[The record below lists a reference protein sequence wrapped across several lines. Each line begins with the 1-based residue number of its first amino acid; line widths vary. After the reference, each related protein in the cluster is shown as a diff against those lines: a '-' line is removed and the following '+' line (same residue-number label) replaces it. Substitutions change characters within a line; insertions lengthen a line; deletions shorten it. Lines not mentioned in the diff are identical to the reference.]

1 METSLQQEPVA
12 LPGRPFGRMA
22 RSVAGYTLLTGLL
35 FVTPLVFVFVPAAL
49 FQCALRNGRRAAWLV
64 LLLATGLAA
73 LSIFQ
78 LTQVPAVH
86 PDDVKMMYAELLGL
100 VLAVAVQALAAQPL
114 IERGEPFGR
123 VLMFTTIGGAVG
135 LFFTE
140 TLMRTVAAFSPYGW
154 YVQKFREAIALSVK
168 QAGMPAAYAQMA
180 EKSELLTICLP
191 AMVMTLVIS
200 VFVVSL
206 AVFARLD
213 AWRNGGERS
222 RVYLF
227 RNLSLPDWL
236 LFAFVLGGITPL
248 ATGTLRMVTAN
259 VLAVVTFLYFLRGLA
274 IFRSMLAAMGMS
286 PLGVMIAFLFIGFLI
301 IFIAAWLLLSIAGL
315 FDSFFDFRHFKRKDD
330 SHEGHSD

>member
-1 METSLQQEPVA
+1 MMETSLQQEPVA
-12 LPGRPFGRMA
+12 LPGRPFGRLA

-35 FVTPLVFVFVPAAL
+35 FVMPLVYVFIPATL
-49 FQCALRNGRRAAWLV
+49 FQCAFRNGRRAAWLV

-78 LTQVPAVH
+78 ISQSPVLHAN
-86 PDDVKMMYAELLGL
+86 DVKMRYAELLGL
-100 VLAVAVQALAAQPL
+100 VLAVAVQALLAQPL
-114 IERGEPFGR
+114 LERGEPFGR
-123 VLMFTTIGGAVG
+123 VLTFTTIGGAVG

-140 TLMRTVAAFSPYGW
+140 LLMRTTAAFSPYAW
-154 YVQKFREAIALSVK
+154 YLATLREWALSAK
-168 QAGMPAAYAQMA
+168 KAGLPPAYTELI
-180 EKSELLTICLP
+180 EKSQSFTIILP
-191 AMVMTLVIS
+191 ASFLTLVIA
-200 VFVVSL
+200 VFVISL
-206 AVFARLD
+206 VLFARLD

-248 ATGTLRMVTAN
+248 ASGTLRVVTAN
-259 VLAVVTFLYFLRGLA
+259 VLAIVTFLYFLQGLA
-274 IFRSMLAAMGMS
+274 IFRSMLANMGMS
-286 PLGVMIAFLFIGFLI
+286 PVGVMMAFFFMGLLI
-301 IFIAAWLLLSIAGL
+301 FFIAAWLLLSIAGL

>member
-1 METSLQQEPVA
+1 MMETSLPQEPVA

-35 FVTPLVFVFVPAAL
+35 FITPLISVFVPAAL
-49 FQCALRNGRRAAWLV
+49 FQCAFRNGRRATWLV
-64 LLLATGLAA
+64 VIMAAVLAA

-78 LTQVPAVH
+78 LSQSPLAH
-86 PDDVKMMYAELLGL
+86 PDDVKMMYAELMGL
-100 VLAVAVQALAAQPL
+100 VLAVAVQALVAQPL

-123 VLMFTTIGGAVG
+123 VLMFATIGGAAG
-135 LFFTE
+135 LFITE
-140 TLMRTVAAFSPYGW
+140 TVMRTFAAFSPYGW
-154 YVQKFREAIALSVK
+154 YVQKFGELTAQSVK
-168 QAGMPAAYAQMA
+168 KGMPQAYAQMMVDLSRVCMPA
-180 EKSELLTICLP
+180 VLLTI
-191 AMVMTLVIS
+191 VITVFVIS
-200 VFVVSL
+200 L
-206 AVFARLD
+206 ALFARLD

-248 ATGTLRMVTAN
+248 ASGTLRLVAAN
-259 VLAVVTFLYFLRGLA
+259 VLAIVTFLYFLQGLA
-274 IFRSMLAAMGMS
+274 IFRSVLASMGTS
-286 PLGVMIAFLFIGFLI
+286 PLGVMISFAFLAFLI
-301 IFIAAWLLLSIAGL
+301 FFIAAWLLLSIAGL